1 MTTSQAQVVEMSAI
15 VNSNSSILAV
25 VACCKDGSYAIQE
38 MQWMVQLVSPIPNPQ
53 DNDLSGG

>member
-1 MTTSQAQVVEMSAI
+1 MSAI
-15 VNSNSSILAV
+15 VSNSPILAV

-53 DNDLSGG
+53 DSDLSDG